1 MIDIQAETIV
11 SISEAPQHI
20 PGRPSMATVW
30 RWVLKGTRAGKLESI
45 LIGGRRYTSLEKIQM
60 FAEQSTATAAAD
72 GDTPP
77 ARTSRQREREISR
90 AEREA
95 TEAGI

>member
-45 LIGGRRYTSLEKIQM
+45 LIGGRRFTSLEKIQI
-60 FAEQSTATAAAD
+60 FAEQSTAAAD
-72 GDTPP
+72 GETPP
-77 ARTSRQREREISR
+77 TQTSTQRERAIKK
-90 AEREA
+90 AEAECERS
-95 TEAGI
+95 GI

>member
-45 LIGGRRYTSLEKIQM
+45 LIGGRRFTSLEKIQM
-60 FAEQSTATAAAD
+60 FAEQSTAAD
-72 GDTPP
+72 DVDTPP
-77 ARTSRQREREISR
+77 ARTSRQREREIST
-90 AEREA
+90 AERACEQ
-95 TEAGI
+95 AGI

>member
-45 LIGGRRYTSLEKIQM
+45 LIGGRRFTSLEKIQM
-60 FAEQSTATAAAD
+60 FAEQSTAMANGETQHV
-72 GDTPP
+72 
-77 ARTSRQREREISR
+77 RTSTQRERAIR
-90 AEREA
+90 QAEADCERS
-95 TEAGI
+95 GI